1 MLKPYNGNVIL
12 YLHKGKSSCSLSP
25 NTGRKGVNPMKKN
38 LNNRTYNR
46 ARVMKSAW
54 NWAHN
59 MARKRNDRRFL
70 NTRCAFWKLALSFA
84 HENER
89 KRISIVRDFP
99 HTTLETWYGWK
110 LAGYTV
116 KHGETATV
124 KLPLMT
130 NRGNGWNLMST
141 AFFTIEQVEISAD

>member
-1 MLKPYNGNVIL
+1 
-12 YLHKGKSSCSLSP
+12 
-25 NTGRKGVNPMKKN
+25 MKKN

-59 MARKRNDRRFL
+59 MARKRNDKRFL

-89 KRISIVRDFP
+89 KRLALVRDFP
-99 HTTLETWYGWK
+99 HTAIETWYGWK
-110 LAGYTV
+110 LNDYTV
-116 KHGETATV
+116 RHGENAV
-124 KLPLMT
+124 AKLTLMA
-130 NRGNGWNLMST
+130 NRGNGWKLMPV
-141 AFFTIEQVEISAD
+141 AFFTAEQVEVSAD